1 MFNFLLQASALVGAK
16 SILGAVLLSASTL
29 TTEPAEPKKPAS
41 FGASA
46 YVNKENKIQLAVEKV
61 VAEPVTV
68 VLRNQDN
75 EVLFT
80 QRLGKKQN
88 KFSVKFDMSQL
99 QDGAYEL
106 EISSSDGSIRK
117 QVSLQTNTVTLEQ
130 PRLVTMQ

>member
-1 MFNFLLQASALVGAK
+1 MFNFLLQASALIGAK

-46 YVNKENKIQLAVEKV
+46 YVNKENKIQLSVEKV
-61 VAEPVTV
+61 VAQPVTV
-68 VLRNQDN
+68 VLRNQNN

-106 EISSSDGSIRK
+106 EVSSSDGSIRK

>member
-46 YVNKENKIQLAVEKV
+46 YVNKENKIQLSVEKV

-68 VLRNQDN
+68 VLRNQN
-75 EVLFT
+75 NQVLFT

-88 KFSVKFDMSQL
+88 KFSVKFDMSEL

-130 PRLVTMQ
+130 PRLITMQ